1 MPQKEV
7 DANQYIVELLKM
19 NQTLLRTSLELQ
31 VRILTKLEGKS
42 SIEFNKELQDI
53 VSVHKEVTQNEALVL
68 YDFLLEKSMSK

>member
-1 MPQKEV
+1 MPEKEV
-7 DANQYIVELLKM
+7 DANQLIVELLKM

-53 VSVHKEVTQNEALVL
+53 VAVHKEVTQNEALAL
-68 YDFLLEKSMSK
+68 YDFLEK

>member
-1 MPQKEV
+1 MPEKEV
-7 DANQYIVELLKM
+7 DANQLIVELLKM

-53 VSVHKEVTQNEALVL
+53 VAVHKEFTQNETLVL
-68 YDFLLEKSMSK
+68 YDFLKK

>member
-1 MPQKEV
+1 MPEKQV

-53 VSVHKEVTQNEALVL
+53 VAVHKEVTQNEALVL
-68 YDFLLEKSMSK
+68 YDFLAKSK

>member
-1 MPQKEV
+1 MPEKEV

-42 SIEFNKELQDI
+42 SIEFNEELQKI
-53 VSVHKEVTQNEALVL
+53 VAVHRGVTQNEALAL
-68 YDFLLEKSMSK
+68 YDFLEK